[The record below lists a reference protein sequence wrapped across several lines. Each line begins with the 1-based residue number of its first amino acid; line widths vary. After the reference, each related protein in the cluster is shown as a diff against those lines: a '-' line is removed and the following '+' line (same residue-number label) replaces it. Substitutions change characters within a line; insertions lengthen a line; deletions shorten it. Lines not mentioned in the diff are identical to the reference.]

1 MNQPSDPESFA
12 NYLSESLEHFEKALY
27 NSGTSASLR
36 ALWLQTRLNLVTGVS
51 AFMEEASNVRNQP
64 QQAYPENVDG
74 DKLVKEL
81 DWLTQ
86 QFSELD
92 DLQRGHSYN
101 KLIGKEDALQLKI
114 HLGKYAIK
122 LTARISQYL
131 ENGNLE
137 GFEGLRIANRLL
149 FFEKSCGRFIGLN

>member
-1 MNQPSDPESFA
+1 M
-12 NYLSESLEHFEKALY
+12 K
-27 NSGTSASLR
+27 
-36 ALWLQTRLNLVTGVS
+36 
-51 AFMEEASNVRNQP
+51 EASNVRNLP

-86 QFSELD
+86 QFRTLD
-92 DLQRGHSYN
+92 NLQRGQSYSN
-101 KLIGKEDALQLKI
+101 LIRKEEALQLKI

-131 ENGNLE
+131 ENGNLK
-137 GFEGLRIANRLL
+137 GFERLRIANRLL
-149 FFEKSCGRFIGLN
+149 FFEKSCARFIGLN